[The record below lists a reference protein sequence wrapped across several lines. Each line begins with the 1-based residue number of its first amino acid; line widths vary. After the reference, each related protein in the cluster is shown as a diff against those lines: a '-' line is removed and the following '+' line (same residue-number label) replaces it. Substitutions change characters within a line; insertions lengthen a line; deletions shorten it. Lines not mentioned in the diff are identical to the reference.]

1 MQQFQTPEQ
10 LLDAYTNGFI
20 GSIGDPEGTA
30 QLLEELPMPLFG
42 SAAENLFGTGDG
54 KLSLPF
60 KSVLKFFPGFGS
72 DERQTTG
79 DCVSHAI
86 RNAAD
91 MARAVEID
99 IKQEREEFVARG
111 ATEGIYGVRG
121 HTGEGMT
128 CSRAARFV
136 SKDGGILL
144 RKKYGQYDLS
154 KYNGSLASS
163 WGRTGTPQE
172 LINEA
177 KKNPVGTVS
186 LVRSVQE
193 AKDALA
199 NGYGIALC
207 SMYGFSSNRDDN
219 GIARRQGSW
228 AHAMAW
234 IGCDDTKTR
243 LNETLFLIQNSWG
256 LWNGGPK
263 VHEQPDGSF
272 WIREE
277 DAAGMIAQEGAWVFS
292 NVQGFPRRKI
302 SWSIDEVF

>member
-1 MQQFQTPEQ
+1 MQQFQSPEQ

-20 GSIGDPEGTA
+20 GAIGDPEGTA

-42 SAAENLFGTGDG
+42 SAADHLFGTGDG

-79 DCVSHAI
+79 DCVSHAT
-86 RNAAD
+86 RNAVD
-91 MARAVEID
+91 VARAVEID
-99 IKQEREEFVARG
+99 INQEREEFVARG

-154 KYNGSLASS
+154 KYNGSLASG

-207 SMYGFSSNRDDN
+207 SDYGFSSNRDDN
-219 GIARRQGSW
+219 GIARREGSW
-228 AHAMAW
+228 GHAMCW

-256 LWNGGPK
+256 VWNGGPK

-272 WIREE
+272 WIREA

>member
-1 MQQFQTPEQ
+1 MQFKTPDQ
-10 LLDAYTNGFI
+10 LLDSYKNGFI
-20 GSIGDPEGTA
+20 GAICDPEGTA
-30 QLLEELPMPLFG
+30 RLLQELPMPLFG
-42 SAAENLFGTGDG
+42 DFANHLFGTGDG

-60 KSVLKFFPGFGS
+60 KSVLKFFPGFGA
-72 DERQTTG
+72 DERQTQG
-79 DCVSHAI
+79 DCVAHAT
-86 RNAAD
+86 RNAID
-91 MARAVEID
+91 IARAVEID
-99 IKQEREEFVARG
+99 IKQEREDFIARS

-144 RKKYGQYDLS
+144 RKNYGKYDLS
-154 KYNGSLASS
+154 KYNGALSNR
-163 WGRTGTPQE
+163 WGATGTPQE
-172 LINEA
+172 LVNEA

-199 NGYGIALC
+199 NGYGISLC

-219 GIARRQGSW
+219 GIAQRQGSW
-228 AHAMAW
+228 AHAMCW

-256 LWNGGPK
+256 VWNGGPK

-272 WIREE
+272 WIREQ